1 MKYPI
6 LLASILMTTIC
17 VFAGEPAT
25 YQVEELAGEVEPTA
39 LKAATGGT
47 AVTVET
53 GASLH
58 LEVPV
63 QPGLFSIAIA
73 AMSGTDEA
81 TKLTIM
87 LEEDT
92 ESVHF
97 VPGGQWGTVRVG
109 VQSREVGRAVQME
122 LSAPDA
128 PVMLDTVK
136 VTEVE
141 PSHETL
147 PLTAPGTIVRQTPL
161 VTDGEAAAM
170 VLVPRLEQYQ
180 KAAQD
185 FVSAFEEKT
194 GVALPTK
201 SETEATK
208 EDLTGQTCI
217 VFGNIASDPV
227 ALRLY
232 ARHLIYSD
240 SYYPGPGGHELRT
253 VHDPWGGGSNVVFM
267 GGSDPGGA
275 QQAANALI
283 ARIEPGDNIV
293 LPVMIDWQ
301 SERTNFNG
309 LTDEQIAQ
317 KTKDIHDYLRA
328 FKGAYQYKSACG
340 RPGEVARAYY
350 LSGDPSY
357 AKAYESLVEEL
368 ASYYE
373 ENEPDPPTFTLANI
387 VVGLD
392 QIEECPEFSDD
403 ARLKAAEWLR
413 QIVEDSFHYWELRGP
428 IAREEA
434 GIVEPT
440 WNHETHPAVGV
451 AYAVEY
457 FDAHFNMEPVQW
469 WRDVISNLFTGQET
483 AYKPLED
490 SANYQWITLYHTMQ
504 WALISGDM
512 DLFESGTLKKTAE
525 LAIACHDNFGDEST
539 FGDAWM
545 PFGSN
550 ARLVFKGASLYYGDP
565 RYEWMLNRLEQ
576 DRGHYPGGMYWSGP
590 AEEPLDQVGLSTFI
604 LDPAVPK
611 KQSAGKV
618 PQEVALDKAVF
629 RSGFDPQDDYLMLDG
644 MSAGIHGHYDANA
657 IIRYTD
663 NGRLWLT
670 DMDYIRSWPKWHNSI
685 NISRDGQTTEVPPL
699 AELTAK
705 AGFDGFGMVQSR
717 VPEYAWTDWTRSVF
731 WKAKDFFVVMDELSA
746 NDAGE
751 FRTDCQWRTLGEVQ
765 IDGGT
770 LTAEQEGEYFHIQNA
785 DGSRPML
792 RTSWDRGHGGD
803 RGYYAKYPHAGRLT
817 KILHQNRTVDIEAD
831 ETIRYLNLFHT
842 SQDAA
847 ARVSASVVDDA
858 VAAIR
863 GPETAMLI
871 GTGPW
876 SQDNARIE
884 AAMFAVSADTV
895 YLADATGVEL
905 PGLTL
910 TADNPADVLI
920 NVAEGSVTAMDG
932 EVASSSVHAEPLRQW
947 LTGVIE
953 AAQAPPTPPALQPIE
968 TAATMGERWST
979 DLDSDIVCTDIWTQA
994 EREYIAAGTHDGQ
1007 TVLLDGAGEVLW
1019 QQEAEGIV
1027 RDVAFADI
1035 DGDGTPEVASGA
1047 DDAKIRLYSIT
1058 GDLLWEVEIEP
1069 YHGRSGSV
1077 ATVDPADLNGDGTP
1091 EIVIGSDNWHR
1102 YAFDDQGNE
1111 LWRKKQSHASTCGDT
1126 GDIDDDGKD
1135 EILAGTEYYGSSI
1148 LDDDAGVIGGVRG
1161 GPNFTAA
1168 AALDVTGDGVA
1179 EVLFGSDD
1187 AVVQVLD
1194 GTGTAIWTHNIGG
1207 AVTGFA
1213 SLGEGV
1219 AATSETGYCW
1229 IFDSEGNVTATVRL
1243 PEQASDVAAFADL
1256 AAVACD
1262 DGSIYAVDA
1271 GGDIALSV
1279 RHEGR
1284 PGALCSDGD
1293 TLIAAWESRLLR
1305 LSP

>member
-6 LLASILMTTIC
+6 LLAAIFITALC
-17 VFAGEPAT
+17 VFAQEPAT
-25 YQVEELAGEVEPTA
+25 YQVEELAQDLQPTA
-39 LKAATGGT
+39 VEAASDGQ
-47 AVTVET
+47 AVTIT
-53 GASLH
+53 TDHTLDTD
-58 LEVPV
+58 VPI
-63 QPGLFSIAIA
+63 QPGLFSIAIT
-73 AMSGTDEA
+73 AMSASDEA
-81 TKLTIM
+81 AKLAVT
-87 LEEDT
+87 LEEET

-97 VPGGQWGTVRVG
+97 VPAGQWGTVRIG
-109 VQSREVGRAVQME
+109 VQSRDVGETVQMQIT
-122 LSAPDA
+122 APEG
-128 PVMLDTVK
+128 PVILDTIE

-147 PLTAPGTIVRQTPL
+147 PLVSPGTIYRQTPL
-161 VTDGEAAAM
+161 VTDGNAAAL

-180 KAAQD
+180 QTAQD
-185 FVSAFEEKT
+185 FVEAFEEKT

-201 SETEATK
+201 SEPEATE
-208 EDLTGQTCI
+208 EDLAEQTCI
-217 VFGNIASDPV
+217 VFGNLASGPV

-232 ARHLIYSD
+232 GRRLIYSD

-253 VHDPWGGGSNVVFM
+253 VHDPWGEGSNVVFM
-267 GGSDPGGA
+267 GGSDPQGPR
-275 QQAANALI
+275 QAAAALI
-283 ARIEPGDNIV
+283 SRIEPGDNIA
-293 LPVMIDWQ
+293 LPVTIDWH

-309 LTDEQIAQ
+309 LSDEQIAQ
-317 KTKDIHDYLRA
+317 RTQDIHDYLRA

-340 RPGEVARAYY
+340 RPGSVARAYY

-357 AKAYESLVEEL
+357 ARAYEALVEEL

-373 ENEPDPPTFTLANI
+373 EKEPDPPTFTLASI
-387 VVGLD
+387 VAGLD

-428 IAREEA
+428 VSREEA
-434 GIVEPT
+434 GIIEPT

-469 WRDVISNLFTGQET
+469 WRDVITNLFTGQET

-490 SANYQWITLYHTMQ
+490 SANYQWITLYHTME
-504 WALISGDM
+504 WALITGDM
-512 DLFESGTLKKTAE
+512 DLFTTDTLRKTAE
-525 LAIACHDNFGDEST
+525 LAIACHDNFGDEAT

-550 ARLVFKGASLYYGDP
+550 ARMIFKGASLYYGDP

-590 AEEPLDQVGLSTFI
+590 MQAPVDQVGLSTFI
-604 LDPAVPK
+604 LDPAVHE

-618 PQEVALDKAVF
+618 AQEVALDKAVF

-657 IIRYTD
+657 IIRFTD

-685 NISRDGQTTEVPPL
+685 EISRDGQTTEVPPL

-705 AGFDGFGMVQSR
+705 AAFDGLGMVQSR

-731 WKAKDFFVVMDELSA
+731 WKAEDFFVVMDELSA
-746 NDAGE
+746 NEGGE

-765 IDGGT
+765 RDGSA
-770 LTAEQEGEYFHIQNA
+770 LTVEQEGEYFHIHNA

-817 KILHQNRTVDIEAD
+817 KILHQNRTVNLEAGD
-831 ETIRYLNLFHT
+831 TIRYLNLFHT

-847 ARVSASVVDDA
+847 ARISASVVDEA
-858 VAAIR
+858 VVAIR

-871 GTGPW
+871 GTGAW
-876 SQDNARIE
+876 SQENARIE

-905 PGLTL
+905 PGLKL
-910 TADNPADVLI
+910 TADSPADVLI
-920 NVAEGSVTAMDG
+920 NVAEGAVTAIEGD
-932 EVASSSVHAEPLRQW
+932 VASSSVEGKPLREW
-947 LTGVIE
+947 LVGVIE
-953 AAQAPPTPPALQPIE
+953 SAQPPPAPSELQPIE
-968 TAATMGERWST
+968 TAATMGERWSM

-994 EREYIAAGTHDGQ
+994 GEEYIAAGTHDGQ
-1007 TVLLDGAGEVLW
+1007 TVLLDGAGQVLW
-1019 QQEAEGIV
+1019 QQQAEGIV

-1035 DGDGTPEVASGA
+1035 DGDGTPELASGA
-1047 DDAKIRLYSIT
+1047 DDAYIRLYSIA
-1058 GDLLWEVEIEP
+1058 GDLLWEVEIQP

-1077 ATVDPADLNGDGTP
+1077 ATVSPADLNGDGTT

-1102 YAFDDQGNE
+1102 YAFDDTGNE
-1111 LWRKKQSHASTCGDT
+1111 LWRRKQSHASTVGDV
-1126 GDIDDDGKD
+1126 GDIDGDSKD

-1148 LDDDAGVIGGVRG
+1148 LDDDAGVIAGVRG

-1168 AALDVTGDGVA
+1168 AALDVTGDGVPEA
-1179 EVLFGSDD
+1179 IFGSDD

-1194 GTGTAIWTHNIGG
+1194 GAGTAIWTHNIGG
-1207 AVTGFA
+1207 AVTGVA
-1213 SLGEGV
+1213 QLGEGV
-1219 AATSETGYCW
+1219 ASTSDAGYCW
-1229 IFDSEGNVTATVRL
+1229 IFDAEGNVNARVRL
-1243 PEQASDVAAFADL
+1243 
-1256 AAVACD
+1256 
-1262 DGSIYAVDA
+1262 
-1271 GGDIALSV
+1271 
-1279 RHEGR
+1279 
-1284 PGALCSDGD
+1284 
-1293 TLIAAWESRLLR
+1293 
-1305 LSP
+1305 